1 MKYLIVLLILCSS
14 CTSAWHLERAI
25 KKDPSILK
33 QDTLVIPEIKID
45 TFYKL
50 DSFQIQGD
58 IDSIFTSYIIN
69 NDTCLELVKSITPEI
84 VKYVREDIIK
94 DTLTYQEVLK
104 TDSLEVTLLLK
115 AWLESGNL
123 HLKSEIINSRVYSSQ
138 IIHKDKSL
146 LKKWQE
152 FVLFGICLL
161 LVLLLLKK

>member
-69 NDTCLELVKSITPEI
+69 NDTCLERVKSIPPEI
-84 VKYVREDIIK
+84 VRYV
-94 DTLTYQEVLK
+94 
-104 TDSLEVTLLLK
+104 
-115 AWLESGNL
+115 
-123 HLKSEIINSRVYSSQ
+123 
-138 IIHKDKSL
+138 
-146 LKKWQE
+146 
-152 FVLFGICLL
+152 
-161 LVLLLLKK
+161 